1 MSICLTSSGSLKPFV
16 QVASLTCVK
25 LLTGSGLL
33 KPFVQVASLNM
44 GGWRTQSFVIQTESK
59 LRQYQFKTLRAHK
72 GAVMTTMGWVAALLT
87 SSHVNIILHTYLHT
101 CCSPPAPRHFQA
113 CPGWEG
119 AWARLGAGGLEG
131 PAPDLVADEIS

>member
-101 CCSPPAPRHFQA
+101 CCSPPAPQTF
-113 CPGWEG
+113 PGPPRVGGSLGPPGGW
-119 AWARLGAGGLEG
+119 GAGGSS
-131 PAPDLVADEIS
+131 PRPRR